1 VFERARRL
9 AVSAVAGLGRRTV
22 SGMLCAGAMQFADW
36 SAAYRLFGGGR
47 MDRRALFA
55 PVLEAVAA
63 ELPDGAPLVA
73 AMDDTLVRKRGRK
86 VHGASWRRDPL
97 GPRFQTNLVWG
108 QRFLQISAALP
119 DGARPGRARLV
130 PIGFVHA
137 PQAAKPRRGAADG
150 ELAEYER
157 QRASMK
163 LAAVAA
169 AELKGLAARLGGR
182 RAVVAVDGGYTNR
195 GVFRE
200 IPEGVALIGRL
211 RKDARLFSVPGAE
224 GAPGKGRRRLYGDRL
239 PTPEALRR
247 DAAVP
252 WTQVEACAAGRT
264 HRFDVK
270 ALPAAR
276 WEGAGGRTVQVV
288 AVRPLACRPRRGAKL
303 LYREPAYLVC
313 SDPGM
318 PLGELLQAYLWRWE
332 IELNFRDEK
341 TVLGAGEAQVRRP
354 GSVEDVPALVVAS
367 YACLLLAGERCG
379 CAALARPKWRPPE
392 VGARM
397 TTQEMQGLFR
407 AELWG
412 LGAAAIKTGFE
423 SAAPGTRSRFYSENS
438 MESAVCYATK

>member
-1 VFERARRL
+1 MFERARRL
-9 AVSAVAGLGRRTV
+9 AVGAVAGLGRRTV

-47 MDRRALFA
+47 MDSRALFA
-55 PVLEAVAA
+55 PVLEAALGG
-63 ELPDGAPLVA
+63 LPDGAPLVV

-108 QRFLQISAALP
+108 QRFLQMSAALP
-119 DGARPGRARLV
+119 DRGCPGRARCV

-137 PQAAKPRRGAADG
+137 PPAARPGKGATDA
-150 ELAEYER
+150 ELAEHRR
-157 QRASMK
+157 QSA
-163 LAAVAA
+163 LAKVTAVAA
-169 AELKGLAARLGGR
+169 AELKGLAGRLGGR

-195 GVFRE
+195 AVFGD
-200 IPEGVALIGRL
+200 IPDGVALIGRL
-211 RKDARLFSVPGAE
+211 RKDARLFSVPEAG
-224 GAPGKGRRRLYGDRL
+224 GAPGKGRRRLYGERL
-239 PTPEALRR
+239 PTPEALRQ
-247 DAAVP
+247 DASVP
-252 WTQVEACAAGRT
+252 WTQAEAYAAGRL
-264 HRFDVK
+264 HMFDVK

-288 AVRPLACRPRRGAKL
+288 AVRPLAYRPRMGAKL

-341 TVLGAGEAQVRRP
+341 TVLGAGEAQVR
-354 GSVEDVPALVVAS
+354 GAASAEAVPALVVAS

-379 CAALARPKWRPPE
+379 GAALARPKWRPHDYAGDAGAFPGRA
-392 VGARM
+392 VGPR
-397 TTQEMQGLFR
+397 G
-407 AELWG
+407 G
-412 LGAAAIKTGFE
+412 GD
-423 SAAPGTRSRFYSENS
+423 
-438 MESAVCYATK
+438 